1 MDEPRP
7 SPAPGEAGPGTVEPG
22 ESRPG
27 SAGERMAGPR
37 TPGEQRPAGSP
48 STTLVR
54 RPSERYADASA
65 PTAGQPDSE
74 RQDPLPRAVGLT
86 FIAGVV
92 IAVLGNFG
100 IVTGLIVAAATA
112 AWLIATVVRGAD

>member
-1 MDEPRP
+1 
-7 SPAPGEAGPGTVEPG
+7 
-22 ESRPG
+22 
-27 SAGERMAGPR
+27 MAGPR

-112 AWLIATVVRGAD
+112 AWLIATVVRGADRRPAAASSRSALPCSRSSSVRSACG